1 MAVVGLDFTH
11 IDNILEALIVIAPAM
26 VANAT
31 PLLVKGK
38 RPVDGGRVFL
48 DGRRILGDGKTWEGS
63 LAGFIAGS
71 LTALILAALLG
82 WEELAVIGSAASL
95 GAILGDMA
103 GSFIKRRLGLK
114 RGAPA
119 PLLDQLDFYFGA
131 LALTVILGVDWSLKA
146 VVEAAI
152 VVVIAHVAS
161 NFGAYLM
168 GIKNVPW

>member
-1 MAVVGLDFTH
+1 MAVGGFDFSRVDT
-11 IDNILEALIVIAPAM
+11 IAEALLIMAPAM

-48 DGRRILGDGKTWEGS
+48 DGRRLLGDGKTWEGS

-71 LTALILAALLG
+71 LTALILAVVLGSDNLAL
-82 WEELAVIGSAASL
+82 IGSAASL

-103 GSFIKRRLGLK
+103 GSFLKRRLGLK

-119 PLLDQLDFYFGA
+119 PLLDQLDFYAGA
-131 LALTVILGVDWSLKA
+131 LALTMIAGVDWSLGVAIEIA
-146 VVEAAI
+146 VLVA
-152 VVVIAHVAS
+152 IAHVAA
-161 NFGAYLM
+161 NMGAYLL
-168 GIKNVPW
+168 GLKNVPW